1 MLTFTDAHAH
11 TLYLHPKTHAYSQ
24 VNTQICT
31 PASPDQ
37 SKDSLDSICWGTW
50 QKVCKLSQTEAHT
63 HTNIHTHT
71 QTHSPVNTP
80 KRQHLQINPTNSTA
94 TAAELHHIQPTLE
107 ISKVLMMKSVYLAV
121 STMRTLTSPYFMVP
135 SSGQY
140 CSHFFC
146 KTHHDHQ
153 VTKSNFPL
161 QGPTYSH
168 VSKHWYSCNACDF

>member
-1 MLTFTDAHAH
+1 MHTCISWSIKGFIGFNLLRDMAKSMQTFTDRS
-11 TLYLHPKTHAYSQ
+11 T
-24 VNTQICT
+24 
-31 PASPDQ
+31 
-37 SKDSLDSICWGTW
+37 
-50 QKVCKLSQTEAHT
+50 HT

-80 KRQHLQINPTNSTA
+80 KSQHLQINPTNSTA